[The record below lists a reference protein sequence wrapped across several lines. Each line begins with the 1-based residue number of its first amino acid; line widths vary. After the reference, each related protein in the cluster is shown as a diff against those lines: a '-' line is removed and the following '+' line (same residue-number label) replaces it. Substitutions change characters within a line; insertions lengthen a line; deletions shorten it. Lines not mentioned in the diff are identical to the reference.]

1 MKTSRF
7 SSLAIC
13 AVLFSVALT
22 TTAHATPIYNNLAS
36 TSEGDDDV
44 AGFGPLAD
52 SFSTGASAFSLE
64 SITVLLSGDPAT
76 GGAVTMNLLADSG
89 STPGAVLTTI
99 GTLSDSLLGPLVSD
113 FQFGLGSPFVL
124 APNTRYWVEL
134 TGSTTSALW
143 AWSLDQAGTGVAG
156 EFFSNS
162 GGAFPN
168 TDGPY
173 QMSVDGVPADA
184 AAVPEPGALVLLGT
198 GLVGFTWAVRRRR
211 G

>member
-1 MKTSRF
+1 MRTSRF
-7 SSLAIC
+7 SPLVIC

-36 TSEGDDDV
+36 TSNGDDDV

-52 SFSTGASAFSLE
+52 SFSTGASSLRLE

-76 GGAVTMNLLADSG
+76 PGDVTVSLLADSG
-89 STPGAVLTTI
+89 SAPGAALATI
-99 GTLSDSLLGPLVSD
+99 GTLSDSLLDPLVTE
-113 FQFGLGSPFVL
+113 FQFLLGSPFVL

-134 TGSTTSALW
+134 SGPASSAHW
-143 AWSLDQAGTGVAG
+143 AWSLDQTALGVAG
-156 EFFSNS
+156 EFFSNTVGVS
-162 GGAFPN
+162 PN
-168 TDGPY
+168 TEGPY
-173 QMSVDGVPADA
+173 QMSVDGSLADS
-184 AAVPEPGALVLLGT
+184 AVPEPGALVLLGT